1 MWNWNGVRCF
11 RGVIIHKYMALQK
24 PVIFLVVNFLDFV
37 EKKISKKTI
46 LSQIAFSF
54 IFEMNRQKR
63 RKRN

>member
-1 MWNWNGVRCF
+1 
-11 RGVIIHKYMALQK
+11 MALQK